1 MVSHLHL
8 FTRMKL
14 FKRYFI
20 LLFLFLP
27 FSGNAYSVLTHE
39 AIVDALWEKTIV
51 PLLKEKYPKSTSS
64 QLLEAKSYAYGGA
77 VAPDMGYYPFGS
89 SLFTNLVHYVRSG
102 DFVQALLDEQKS
114 LNDYAFALGVLCHYT
129 ADTYGHP
136 LGTNRTVPLVYP
148 KVGKK
153 FGKVVTYAEDKT
165 SHLRM
170 EFGFDVLQTARGS
183 YATKQYHDFIGF
195 SLADTLMQ
203 NAFIKTYG
211 LDMKDLF
218 TSFSLASNTFRWAVK
233 DLFPG
238 ITKAAWNMKKNEIR
252 KTQPKARSRDFIYKM
267 KSRDFNK
274 EFGDKRQKPGFFS
287 SVLSFVI
294 RILPKV
300 GPLKA
305 LKFKTPGPEAEKLF
319 ILSFDSVVYHYQQN
333 LKSRDPDN
341 IHWVNK
347 DFDTGKKTVAGEYPL
362 CDKTYLELVMKLK
375 DQDFKNITP
384 SLRQNILQFYQDET
398 VIKKMEPAKR
408 EDLLNALKALKNL
421 TAYR

>member
-1 MVSHLHL
+1 
-8 FTRMKL
+8 MK
-14 FKRYFI
+14 FARKY
-20 LLFLFLP
+20 LLIISLILP
-27 FSGNAYSVLTHE
+27 FYGNAYSVLTHE
-39 AIVDALWEKTIV
+39 AIVDALWEKTIT
-51 PLLKEKYPKSTSS
+51 PLLLEKYPRTTRE
-64 QLLEAKSYAYGGA
+64 QLLAAKAYAYGGA

-114 LNDYAFALGVLCHYT
+114 LNDYAFALGALCHYT

-195 SLADTLMQ
+195 SLADTLMEK
-203 NAFIKTYG
+203 AFMKTYG

-333 LKSRDPDN
+333 VKSRDPED

-347 DFDTGKKTVAGEYPL
+347 DFDTGKKTMAGEYPL
-362 CDKTYLELVMKLK
+362 CDKTYMELVLKLK
-375 DQDFKNITP
+375 EHEFKNVTQD
-384 SLRQNILQFYQDET
+384 LRENILQFYQDDS
-398 VIKKMEPAKR
+398 VIKNMDDKKR
-408 EDLLNALKALKNL
+408 EELSNALKLLKNV

>member
-1 MVSHLHL
+1 
-8 FTRMKL
+8 MKR
-14 FKRYFI
+14 FKRY
-20 LLFLFLP
+20 LLITFLILP
-27 FSGNAYSVLTHE
+27 FYGNAYSVLTHE
-39 AIVDALWEKTIV
+39 AIVDALWDATIT
-51 PLLKEKYPKSTSS
+51 PLLKKKYPHATPKE
-64 QLLEAKSYAYGGA
+64 LLDAKAYAYGGA
-77 VAPDMGYYPFGS
+77 VSPDMGYYPFGS
-89 SLFTNLVHYVRSG
+89 ALFTNLVHYVRSG
-102 DFVQALLDEQKS
+102 DYVQALLDEQKS
-114 LNDYAFALGVLCHYT
+114 LNDYAFALGSLCHYT

-195 SLADTLMQ
+195 ALADTLME
-203 NAFIKTYG
+203 NAFLKTYG
-211 LDMKDLF
+211 LDMKSLF
-218 TSFSLASNTFRWAVK
+218 TSFSLAANTFRWSVK

-238 ITKAAWNMKKNEIR
+238 ITKAAWNMKKKEIQ

-274 EFGDKRQKPGFFS
+274 EFGEKRHKPGFFS

-294 RILPKV
+294 RILPKI

-319 ILSFDSVVYHYQQN
+319 ILSFDSVVYHYRQN
-333 LKSRDPDN
+333 VKNQDPAD
-341 IHWVNK
+341 IHLVNR
-347 DFDTGKKTVAGEYPL
+347 DFDTGKKTMVGEYPL
-362 CDKTYLELVMKLK
+362 CDKAYLELLMKLK
-375 DQDFKNITP
+375 DHDFQNMTP
-384 SLRQNILQFYQDET
+384 SLRQNILQFYQDDS
-398 VIKKMEPAKR
+398 VINKMEPGKR
-408 EDLLNALKALKNL
+408 DELLNALKALKNL